1 MVVGANMPSMTKKK
15 IQMAFQLNTVILKF
29 FKKFLEIS
37 GMFGPQRNCYCRPI
51 WSLSQTSLHPNLSIL
66 IPMSLSVFYNWIHEH
81 FIRFS
86 KRNRVITHIV
96 SKVLV
101 LSCYSDS
108 LYSAR
113 VARPMRDTTA
123 WVILDLTIFSGAD
136 SQFLLFSPRTHTIFI
151 FYGSNSLQELQL
163 NKLYILFNTSLII
176 VWGEDRELLT
186 VIPGFPVLFT
196 EVPG

>member
-1 MVVGANMPSMTKKK
+1 MSV
-15 IQMAFQLNTVILKF
+15 IILKF
-29 FKKFLEIS
+29 YNSDPKRSFLFS
-37 GMFGPQRNCYCRPI
+37 FYHRYSLFLSCNVPVRFMLYQYCQMLY
-51 WSLSQTSLHPNLSIL
+51 SC
-66 IPMSLSVFYNWIHEH
+66 
-81 FIRFS
+81 FIRFATQ
-86 KRNRVITHIV
+86 RNHLHHKIFIPLSYHFHSSIPNPGDIVSERAITHIV

-151 FYGSNSLQELQL
+151 FTEATLLQELQL

-176 VWGEDRELLT
+176 V
-186 VIPGFPVLFT
+186 
-196 EVPG
+196 